1 MFFEEDIGVQEYL
14 IDSNE
19 ETEDSLKKDKR
30 IKLDIMVEYAYL
42 ESCYREYILKYFGDK
57 RIKNYCGNCSNCK
70 SFKNVEDLT
79 IDAQKVLS
87 CIGRA
92 KESIGISTLTNIL
105 VGRSDSK
112 MDRKEYNKLSTFG
125 ILKDREIKWIEEFI
139 NFLISD
145 GYLEQSAGSFPVLK
159 LNERARKV
167 LKNEITVFRRIDE
180 KVTFD
185 YYEDPLFENLN
196 QLRREIAERENVAP
210 YIVFSDLTLM
220 ELAEKKPKNRWDM
233 LKIRGIGNQKFKNYG
248 EEFLKV
254 INKFSD
260 EEMEI
265 IHRDNLNEEKYLE
278 EQRIEN
284 LKEKLNLKIS
294 NDKLRDILLK
304 TIFLK

>member
-1 MFFEEDIGVQEYL
+1 ME
-14 IDSNE
+14 
-19 ETEDSLKKDKR
+19 
-30 IKLDIMVEYAYL
+30 
-42 ESCYREYILKYFGDK
+42 
-57 RIKNYCGNCSNCK
+57 
-70 SFKNVEDLT
+70 
-79 IDAQKVLS
+79 AQKILS

-105 VGRSDSK
+105 VGKSDTK
-112 MDRKEYNKLSTFG
+112 MDKKEYHKLSTFG
-125 ILKDREIKWIEEFI
+125 IMQEREREWIEEFI

-145 GYLEQSAGSFPVLK
+145 GYLEQSAGSFPVLR

-167 LKNEITVFRRIDE
+167 LKNETSVFRRIDE

-196 QLRREIAERENVAP
+196 QLRNEIAEREKVAP

-254 INKFSD
+254 INSFSD
-260 EEMEI
+260 EDMEI
-265 IHRDNLNEEKYLE
+265 IRLESIVEDKYLE
-278 EQRIEN
+278 ESKLED
-284 LKEKLNLKIS
+284 LKNKLNIDISSEKL
-294 NDKLRDILLK
+294 REILIKSL
-304 TIFLK
+304 FS